1 MIALLLALVTLA
13 RAEESAGAD
22 APSAPEAPS
31 SPAPEPPA
39 PASPAPEAPAPAAPA
54 VTTATLAAAASNSPL
69 FSGVNTPWTIGRG
82 NGAVGL
88 FRPLTIGL
96 GDRAEIG
103 TAGLVSLIAPRVEG
117 KYTVW
122 TGEHAA
128 LAVTGEVGVPT
139 LGLRQVQTGFVQL
152 IAGDQTVP
160 WAAVAGVGVLGGWR
174 NESLVVSG
182 GARVRVGVP
191 FEEHD
196 LESQDLVWFDPLIAP
211 IAEGWSLQPL
221 VRVDWVPGPYWDIS
235 AQARAELV
243 AGPELS
249 GRLFALRGLGDHV
262 AIGVGIAGASAR
274 EPYGWSPATLGVS
287 VMPELDVQ
295 ARW

>member
-1 MIALLLALVTLA
+1 MNAPLLALVILA
-13 RAEESAGAD
+13 RAEE
-22 APSAPEAPS
+22 
-31 SPAPEPPA
+31 
-39 PASPAPEAPAPAAPA
+39 PAPAAPA
-54 VTTATLAAAASNSPL
+54 PGAPAAPAVASAPEVSAAPAAVPVAASGSPL

-117 KYTVW
+117 KVTAW
-122 TGEHAA
+122 SGEHAA
-128 LAVTGEVGVPT
+128 VAVTGEIGVPT

-152 IAGDQTVP
+152 VAGDQTVP
-160 WAAVAGVGVLGGWR
+160 WAAVAGVGVIGGWR

-182 GARVRVGVP
+182 GARLRVGVP
-191 FEEHD
+191 LEAHD

-221 VRVDWVPGPYWDIS
+221 VRVDWVPGPRWDIS

-249 GRLFALRGLGDHV
+249 GRLFALRALGDHV
-262 AIGVGIAGASAR
+262 AVGVGVAGATAR

>member
-1 MIALLLALVTLA
+1 MTAPLLLLLSLA
-13 RAEESAGAD
+13 RAQDTD
-22 APSAPEAPS
+22 APA
-31 SPAPEPPA
+31 
-39 PASPAPEAPAPAAPA
+39 PAPEAPAPAPSEPTPSEPAAPA
-54 VTTATLAAAASNSPL
+54 PALTTPPVAASFSGSPL

-122 TGEHAA
+122 TGPHAA

-160 WAAVAGVGVLGGWR
+160 WAAVAGVGILGGWR

-211 IAEGWSLQPL
+211 IAEGWSLQPT
-221 VRVDWVPGPYWDIS
+221 VRVDWVPGPYWDFS
-235 AQARAELV
+235 AQARAEVV

-262 AIGVGIAGASAR
+262 AIGVGVAGATAR
-274 EPYGWSPATLGVS
+274 EPYGWSPATLGLS